1 MNEIKPAEIEKII
14 KENQFKYIELKGAD
28 GKKYGGFNQ
37 KPDLLKK
44 KIESIKQFCNNLP
57 DGIYYINFKISPG
70 GDLFTYCYN
79 KGNFLKDNH
88 LSNFQPMAQMPAA
101 VSQIE
106 KLQTIDE
113 WRKQE
118 NKINE
123 LQNELNFLKLE
134 SKFAAQLSEAKLP
147 TPENPYLGFMQNSL
161 PIFLPIIDKY
171 FDLEQQ
177 KINQKQNNQVQNNRT
192 QPIINKVIKPLFR
205 PVPELNDKNFEI
217 YLNYLM
223 KLDDSN
229 LEKELLYL
237 KTNNPNILDYLNRN
251 FFNDENNENPI

>member
-14 KENQFKYIELKGAD
+14 KENQFKYIELRGAD
-28 GKKYGGFNQ
+28 GKKYGGYNQ
-37 KPDLLKK
+37 KPEQLKK
-44 KIESIKQFCNNLP
+44 KIESIKQFCINLP
-57 DGIYYINFKISPG
+57 NGIYYINFRIMPG
-70 GDLFTYCYN
+70 KDIFTYCFN
-79 KGNFLKDNH
+79 KGNFLQENH
-88 LSNFQPMAQMPAA
+88 LQNFQPMAQMPAA

-123 LQNELNFLKLE
+123 LQNELNFLRLE
-134 SKFAAQLSEAKLP
+134 SKFAAQLSEAKIP

-177 KINQKQNNQVQNNRT
+177 KINQKQNAQIKPEQNV
-192 QPIINKVIKPLFR
+192 NKIFKPLFR

-223 KLDDSN
+223 KLDDSI
-229 LEKELLYL
+229 LEKELLFL
-237 KTNNPNILDYLNRN
+237 KTNNPDILDYLNRN